1 MNPAHDY
8 RSALLR
14 VARWPAQLMRGNHTS
29 GRLLHRLRNDLV
41 GLEFATVQPGAGEFR
56 CAEDGLT
63 FQVQEHLDA
72 RLLLQI
78 VSVDFILRV
87 PNVDNYAG
95 QILVRHTGALRRV
108 GLTYLPAERQ
118 ASTCE
123 RLRLRLQADDVL
135 RTALMPLDFT
145 HCRIEARKHAIELRL
160 RHFAASEVV
169 GQLPGFRRYVPLHA
183 AQRDALLATFRA
195 FRALKSN

>member
-1 MNPAHDY
+1 VSAAHDY

-14 VARWPAQLMRGNHTS
+14 VARWPLHLVRGNHVA
-29 GRLLHRLRNDLV
+29 GRLIHQLRNDLG
-41 GLEFATVQPGAGEFR
+41 GLEFAALAHGAGEFR
-56 CAEDGLT
+56 CVADGLV

-87 PNVDNYAG
+87 PNADGCVG
-95 QILVRHTGALRRV
+95 QILVRHTGPVRRSGV
-108 GLTYLPAERQ
+108 AYLPAPRT
-118 ASTCE
+118 ADSCE
-123 RLRLRLQADDVL
+123 PLMVRLQADERL
-135 RTALMPLDFT
+135 RAALMPLDFT
-145 HCRIEARKHAIELRL
+145 HCRINASKSCLELRL

-169 GQLPGFRRYVPLHA
+169 GQLPRFRRYVPLHA

-195 FRALKSN
+195 FKTLNPD